1 MCAHGT
7 LSTLEYILKSEKQH
21 FSVTQVFGNM
31 IFLSSFSQKKFK
43 YGIMFADYPYSR
55 RFPRFFFVFVFFNM
69 IPTADI
75 ERPWEG
81 LFYVKPYAD
90 NLDILINP

>member
-1 MCAHGT
+1 MESCLRT
-7 LSTLEYILKSEKQH
+7 IPTPED
-21 FSVTQVFGNM
+21 
-31 IFLSSFSQKKFK
+31 FLV
-43 YGIMFADYPYSR
+43 
-55 RFPRFFFVFVFFNM
+55 FFFVFVFFNM